1 MLPQALSHLR
11 LARIGIVVIG
21 WALLVL
27 SGPAFASGPVEACR
41 QTIAEGLRIL
51 FYSSSCFLKASMAS
65 RSMRRM
71 NTSLSP
77 RASCR

>member
-27 SGPAFASGPVEACR
+27 SGPVFASGPVEACR